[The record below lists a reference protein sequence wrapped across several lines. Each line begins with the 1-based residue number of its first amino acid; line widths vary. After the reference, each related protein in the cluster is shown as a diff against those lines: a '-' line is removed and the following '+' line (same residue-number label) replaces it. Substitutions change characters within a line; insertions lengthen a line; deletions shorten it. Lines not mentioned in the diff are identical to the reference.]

1 MKKRMTV
8 WRALMVVSVA
18 LCAVACG
25 GSDSPEKCIEE
36 CWKSLSK
43 GDTAAAVAMM
53 KTSPEE
59 VELYRSIFAEQSG
72 ELQRAGGFDQLEIVG
87 SDVSAESATIDAVV
101 VLKDGQRIEG
111 SYRLVKENDRW
122 LITE

>member
-1 MKKRMTV
+1 
-8 WRALMVVSVA
+8 
-18 LCAVACG
+18 
-25 GSDSPEKCIEE
+25 
-36 CWKSLSK
+36 
-43 GDTAAAVAMM
+43 MM

-111 SYRLVKENDRW
+111 SYRLVRENDRW